1 MTAIDKTSCIQLRA
15 LVESGLSVEE
25 AAEALDLDV
34 DAAKDYLTGEY
45 NREVT
50 AEELI
55 KRYKPQMIQVLANI
69 ALDDTLENVAA
80 RVSAAKVFVEGKGET
95 PELPVDK
102 LSEAY
107 RKMKQVIEKQ
117 QNASNT
123 TVTNPSP
130 STSIITVKASV
141 TAQSTTPNVV
151 KSSQSD
157 PTPLP
162 AVFGPDGANPASN

>member
-1 MTAIDKTSCIQLRA
+1 MNAIDKASCIQLRA

-25 AAEALDLDV
+25 AAEAMDLDV

-69 ALDDTLENVAA
+69 ALDETLENVAA

-117 QNASNT
+117 QQASNT

-130 STSIITVKASV
+130 STSIITVKASA
-141 TAQSTTPNVV
+141 TALAPAGTSV
-151 KSSQSD
+151 KPSPSD
-157 PTPLP
+157 LGVIP
-162 AVFGPDGANPASN
+162 AAFGPSTSTDAS